1 MVHEYEA
8 VVHPAVRVILEEG
21 PRNWSAFAPSIPGC
35 ISTGKT
41 REDVERNIEEALTFH
56 LKDLHQ
62 TELEEINREA
72 AEAEAA
78 EHRA

>member
-1 MVHEYEA
+1 MAQEYGA

-41 REDVERNIEEALTFH
+41 RADVERNIEEALTVH
-56 LKDLHQ
+56 LKDLHE
-62 TELEEINREA
+62 TELLEINSEA
-72 AEAEAA
+72 AELEAA
-78 EHRA
+78 KRHA